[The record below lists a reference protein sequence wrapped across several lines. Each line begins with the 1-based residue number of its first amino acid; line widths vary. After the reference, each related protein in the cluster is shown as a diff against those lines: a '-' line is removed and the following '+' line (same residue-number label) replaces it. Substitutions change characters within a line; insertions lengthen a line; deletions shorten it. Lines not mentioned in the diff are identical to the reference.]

1 MTRTNVIPASQP
13 DAIRKAAAVLEALGT
28 VVFPTDT
35 VYGLAASAFSF
46 EAIQKLFQIKDREQ
60 EKSIAVLL
68 GSVDQL
74 SAVTADPSPAALAL
88 GEKHWPGAL
97 TLVVPRHPEMP
108 ENLSPLPTLGV
119 RIPDHPVALA
129 LLQTV
134 GPLAVTSANL
144 SGMPNTTTAEEV
156 LAQLD
161 GRVDLILDGGKTPGG
176 VPSTVVDMTG
186 AEPKVLRQ
194 GPTSID

>member
-1 MTRTNVIPASQP
+1 MTQTTVIPAGQP
-13 DAIRKAAAVLEALGT
+13 DAIRQAAAVLEALGT

-46 EAIQKLFQIKDREQ
+46 EGIQKLFQIKDREQ

-68 GSVDQL
+68 GSLDQL
-74 SAVTADPSPAALAL
+74 SAVTDKPSPVALAL

-97 TLVVPRHPEMP
+97 TLVIPRHPEMP

-119 RIPDHPVALA
+119 RIPDHPVALE

-144 SGMPNTTTAEEV
+144 SGMPNTTTTAEV
-156 LAQLD
+156 LTQLD

-186 AEPKVLRQ
+186 EEPKVLRQ
-194 GPTSID
+194 GPISIV

>member
-1 MTRTNVIPASQP
+1 MTATTVLPADRQ
-13 DAIRKAAAVLEALGT
+13 DAILQASAVLQALGT

-35 VYGLAASAFSF
+35 VYGLAASAFSS

-68 GSVDQL
+68 GSLDQL

-88 GEKHWPGAL
+88 GEQHWPGAL
-97 TLVVPRHPEMP
+97 TLVVPRHPDMP

-119 RIPDHPVALA
+119 RIPDHPAALR

-144 SGMPNTTTAEEV
+144 SGMPNTTTADEV

-161 GRVDLILDGGKTPGG
+161 GRVDLILNGGKTPGG

-186 AEPKVLRQ
+186 AKPKVLRQ
-194 GPTSID
+194 GPIQID

>member
-1 MTRTNVIPASQP
+1 MAKTAVIPADRN
-13 DAIRKAAAVLEALGT
+13 DAIRQAAAVLEALGT

-35 VYGLAASAFSF
+35 VYGLAANAFSS
-46 EAIQKLFQIKDREQ
+46 EAIQKLFEVKDREQ

-68 GSVDQL
+68 GSLDQL
-74 SAVTADPSPAALAL
+74 SAVTVAPSPAALAL

-119 RIPDHPVALA
+119 RIPNHPVALA

-144 SGMPNTTTAEEV
+144 SGMPNTTTADEV

-194 GPTSID
+194 GPISID